1 VKPMILALSLLLAT
15 TLTAFAETT
24 PDAAYLSFCSQVKAA
39 KVYTEVLPLVSSQ
52 SQKGLKPRNGPQ
64 WLFGHKLTD
73 NYKHTIQH
81 QKVKGNRAVLEV
93 LQQGAQSSDHATDFV
108 VLQKEGGDWKIDS
121 VIAAKNFDDACKKAL
136 K

>member
-1 VKPMILALSLLLAT
+1 MRHLIVALSLLLAT

-24 PDAAYLSFCSQVKAA
+24 PDAAYLHFCWHVKAV

-52 SQKGLKPRNGPQ
+52 SQKGLKPKNGPQ
-64 WLFGHKLTD
+64 WLVGHKLSD

-93 LQQGAQSSDHATDFV
+93 LQQGVQSSDHTTEYV
-108 VLQKEGGDWKIDS
+108 VLQKEDGSWKIDS
-121 VIAAKNFDDACKKAL
+121 VIAAKNFDDACKKAI